1 MTFEK
6 SCFVS
11 PQDIK
16 SVKIQCTACGS
27 ANIVPVAKL
36 DKIGNALA
44 NKCVYCGEPSG
55 VNMGTRELEE
65 LMVFSDILG
74 RLAAHLK
81 GRNITYSLQIECPD
95 PK

>member
-1 MTFEK
+1 VTFEK

-11 PQDIK
+11 PQDIV
-16 SVKIQCTACGS
+16 SVKIQCIACGS

-36 DKIGNALA
+36 DRVGKAIASD
-44 NKCVYCGEPSG
+44 CFHCGASTGVSG
-55 VNMGTRELEE
+55 GTRELEE